1 MIYGKLSKNY
11 SEVKQVAEWSM
22 KELQDWDNKICKLG
36 EELGLDWYPI
46 DYEIID
52 FKEMIGAMAYTGMPT
67 HYRHW
72 SFGKSFDR
80 IQTEYNLGMSGLPYE
95 MIINSNPSIAYLMT
109 ENPMSTHLLTMAHC
123 VGHSDFFKNNR
134 MFAETD
140 ADNVIDKFKSAGKR
154 IKKYMEDPNIGIDKV
169 ENILDACH
177 AIRYQVPRT
186 PGLKRRSHKQLKN
199 YYREIIRKDITGWWD
214 GFDLNKIPLEKD
226 YNLLGFIR
234 EHNRML
240 EDWERDIIHIVEQN
254 SLYFIPQA
262 KTKVMNEG
270 WAVLIHEKIM
280 KELDLPDEYR
290 LAFIRLHNQVI
301 RPHLGRVNPYHLGYK
316 IFRHIEDKYS
326 FDACKIARESHND
339 ETFIKTYLD
348 EDLCNELNLF
358 SFAFNRKDGYHRITE
373 VSGENGW
380 RTIRDDLINNIGL
393 NSAPVVYVKELQ
405 KDGTLVLEHEHDGR
419 DLELSEAN
427 RVFSFINQLWSGGVK
442 FTTII
447 EDETWEF

>member
-1 MIYGKLSKNY
+1 MIFGNLLKNCL
-11 SEVKQVAEWSM
+11 EDGIVADWSM
-22 KELQDWDNKICKLG
+22 EELQEWDDKICKLG

-46 DYEIID
+46 NYEICD
-52 FKEMIGAMAYTGMPT
+52 YKEMMGHMAYTGMPT

-134 MFAETD
+134 MFSETR
-140 ADNVIDKFKSAGKR
+140 ADTAIDRFKSAGKR
-154 IKKYMEDPNIGIDKV
+154 VKKYMEDPNIGIERV
-169 ENILDACH
+169 EKIIDACH

-186 PGLKRRSHKQLKN
+186 PGIKRRNKENLKE
-199 YYREIIRKDITGWWD
+199 YYKNLI
-214 GFDLNKIPLEKD
+214 LNDKSGKYQDFNLEKVPLEPD

-234 EHNRML
+234 ENNRFL
-240 EDWERDIIHIVEQN
+240 SEWEKDIIHIVEQN
-254 SLYFIPQA
+254 SLYFVPQA
-262 KTKVMNEG
+262 KTKIMNEG

-280 KELDLPDEYR
+280 KELDLPTAYR

-316 IFRHIEDKYS
+316 IFRHIENNYG

-339 ETFIKTYLD
+339 ETFIKKYLD
-348 EDLCNELNLF
+348 EELCNELNLF
-358 SFAFNRKDGYHRITE
+358 SFAFNRRDGYHRITE
-373 VSGENGW
+373 VSGENTW
-380 RTIRDDLINNIGL
+380 RTIRDDLIKNIGL
-393 NSAPVVYVKELQ
+393 NNAPVVFVQELQ
-405 KDGTLVLEHEHDGR
+405 KDGTLILDHEHEGR

-427 RVFSFINQLWSGGVK
+427 RVFSHINELWSGGVK

-447 EDETWEF
+447 EDEVWEF